1 MCMCYATAGNPVHA
15 GGRSAA
21 PQPSQGL
28 VLKVFV
34 VGLLTLRGLR
44 NVTVNG
50 EGALIFTAFPTVSF
64 PWNSFLTHASKGG
77 TLENSFSSSLEAL
90 SPPLL

>member
-1 MCMCYATAGNPVHA
+1 MCDATAGNPVHA

-34 VGLLTLRGLR
+34 VALVILRGFR
-44 NVTVNG
+44 NVPGNG
-50 EGALIFTAFPTVSF
+50 EGTLIFTAFSIVSF
-64 PWNSFLTHASKGG
+64 PWNSFLTYASKGG
-77 TLENSFSSSLEAL
+77 TPENSLSLL
-90 SPPLL
+90 T